1 MPWLPE
7 EHMADVH
14 IIRQDHAKAVQEYEA
29 TGSFEATEELV
40 RVTAR
45 RARAIRM
52 IHAEDGASPKHLSGM
67 FRCSKTV
74 IREALAAEE
83 SENS

>member
-1 MPWLPE
+1 MPWIPE

-14 IIRQDHAKAVQEYEA
+14 IIRQDYALAVKAWQE
-29 TGSFEATEELV
+29 SP
-40 RVTAR
+40 TAEHLDALNEQHQR

-52 IHAEDGASPKHLSGM
+52 VHNEDGASARHLSGM

-74 IREALAAEE
+74 IREAIQEGE
-83 SENS
+83 Q